1 MLNMNDMKSSH
12 RRFFCSG
19 VFLLCLCSNAFAQDD
34 FINSSGQQQVMKNEG
49 HAEKKYVIKLETTQ
63 ATKEYCHVS
72 VDISYL
78 QKSTNVIVDM
88 TLENTDCAASGGSYT
103 VAVKFRDGNS
113 ELQTV
118 EYEETWQREDDQ
130 SLQSRQEYYMGEN
143 VDLINARVKRPMCV
157 CVPIPTEVT
166 DALPLT
172 PDQ

>member
-1 MLNMNDMKSSH
+1 MKSNTQHLFYS
-12 RRFFCSG
+12 F
-19 VFLLCLCSNAFAQDD
+19 VLLVSLCSNAVAQGD

-49 HAEKKYVIKLETTQ
+49 HVEKKYVVKLETRASSKQ
-63 ATKEYCHVS
+63 YCHAS
-72 VDISYL
+72 VEIGYL

-103 VAVKFRDGNS
+103 VAVKFRDGNR

-118 EYEETWQREDDQ
+118 EFEETWQREDDQ

-143 VDLINARVKRPMCV
+143 VDLINARVKRPKCV
-157 CVPIPTEVT
+157 CVPIPTEGT
-166 DALPLT
+166 DTLPLT